1 MKCSRIK
8 SLKEEISN
16 DWNKFNLANQIVV
29 LLGVFISTVF
39 LEFYKI
45 SDIYT

>member
-16 DWNKFNLANQIVV
+16 YWNKLNLANQIVV
-29 LLGVFISTVF
+29 LLGGFIINSI
-39 LEFYKI
+39 LSI
-45 SDIYT
+45 L